1 MFHLGWIMDYPDP
14 EDILD
19 ILFHSKSRQNNSRYT
34 NLAVDAKLE
43 QARVEQDVEARL
55 AIYQDVEKAL
65 IDDAAWIPM
74 FFDTT
79 HALVKPYVTGYIFPP
94 LVIEKF
100 RDVEVNR

>member
-19 ILFHSKSRQNNSRYT
+19 ILFYSKSRQNNTRY
-34 NLAVDAKLE
+34 NNPDIDAKLE
-43 QARVEQDVEARL
+43 AARIEPDTEKRL
-55 AIYQDVEKAL
+55 AAYRDIEKQL

-79 HALVKPYVTGYIFPP
+79 HALVKPYVQGYEFPP
-94 LVIEKF
+94 LIIERF